1 MSDSEIIA
9 IVDSVIKGTH
19 RYGFL
24 NGNAAD
30 VLRRMPEESVDCII
44 TSPPY
49 WAQREYDIDLEDKE
63 FEIGREDD
71 YSKYVEALREVF
83 SEAKRVLKKEGSL
96 WLNIGDK
103 YHNKA
108 LMGMP
113 WRVALSLMDDG
124 WIMRNDIIWDKMK
137 GTQSCK
143 DRFRDVY
150 EHFFHFVKNGR
161 YYYDADSIRVVS
173 PKKPKKVNGEI
184 VSATGVSGKRYRRL
198 IEESTELTDTEK
210 TEATKALDETL
221 RQLTDGEIVDFRMTI
236 RGNQRTYHSDNTNV
250 SGRAKELAQRGY
262 FIMKM
267 SSKGF
272 LPSDIWRITPEDTW
286 RKDEHYAVFPEELL
300 QNPILATCPSDG
312 VVLDVFSGTG
322 STVAAALKLGRRGIG
337 IDLSNKYINIAKERV
352 SNTPITLPLL

>member
-1 MSDSEIIA
+1 MSSSEIIA
-9 IVDSVIKGTH
+9 IVNSVINGDQ
-19 RYGFL
+19 RFGFL
-24 NGNAAD
+24 NGNSAD
-30 VLRRMPEESVDCII
+30 VLRYLPNETVDCII

-49 WAQREYDIDLEDKE
+49 WAQREYDIDEEDKE
-63 FEIGREDD
+63 MEIGREED
-71 YSKYVEALREVF
+71 YGEYIHSLREVF
-83 SEAKRVLKKEGSL
+83 REAKRVLKKEGSL

-124 WIMRNDIIWDKMK
+124 WILRNDIIWDKMK
-137 GTQSCK
+137 GTQSCR

-150 EHFFHFVKNGR
+150 EHFFHFVRSPK

-173 PKKPKKVNGEI
+173 PRKPKKVNGEM
-184 VSATGVSGKRYRRL
+184 VSATGVSGKRYKRL
-198 IEESTELTDTEK
+198 IEESTELTDIEK
-210 TEATKALDETL
+210 SAASKALEDTL
-221 RQLTDGEIVDFRMTI
+221 TQLMNGEIVDFRMTL
-236 RGNQRTYHSDNTNV
+236 RGTQRTYHSDNSNV
-250 SGRAKELAQRGY
+250 SGRAKELENKGF

-300 QNPILATCPSDG
+300 QNPILATCPHDG
-312 VVLDVFSGTG
+312 IVLDTFSGTG
-322 STVAAALKLGRRGIG
+322 STVAAALKLGRKGIG
-337 IDLSNKYINIAKERV
+337 IDLSNKYIDIAKRRV
-352 SNTPITLPLL
+352 SNTSYTLPLL

>member
-1 MSDSEIIA
+1 MSDNEIIA
-9 IVDSVIKGTH
+9 IVDSIINGTQ

-24 NGNAAD
+24 NGNTLD
-30 VLRRMPEESVDCII
+30 VLKRLPKESVNCII

-49 WAQREYDIDLEDKE
+49 WAQREYDIDDEDKKM
-63 FEIGREDD
+63 EIGREND
-71 YSKYVEALREVF
+71 YSEYVKSLRNVF
-83 SEAKRVLKKEGSL
+83 SEAKRVLKKDGSL

-113 WRVALSLMDDG
+113 WRVALSLMEDG
-124 WIMRNDIIWDKMK
+124 WILRNDIIWDKMK
-137 GTQSCK
+137 GTQSCR

-150 EHFFHFVKNGR
+150 EHFFHFVKSPK
-161 YYYDADSIRVVS
+161 YYYDADSIRVIS
-173 PKKPKKVNGEI
+173 PRKPKKINGEM

-198 IEESTELTDTEK
+198 IEESIELSDVEK
-210 TEATKALDETL
+210 KEATKALEETL
-221 RQLTDGEIVDFRMTI
+221 NQLQNGEIVDFRMTI
-236 RGNQRTYHSDNTNV
+236 RGSQRTYHSDNTNV
-250 SGRAKELAQRGY
+250 SGRAKELENKGY

-300 QNPILATCPSDG
+300 QNPILATCPYDG
-312 VVLDVFSGTG
+312 IVLDVFSGTG
-322 STVAAALKLGRRGIG
+322 STIAAALKLGRKGLG
-337 IDLSNKYINIAKERV
+337 IDLSHKYINIAKERV
-352 SNTPITLPLL
+352 CNTAYTLPI

>member
-1 MSDSEIIA
+1 MSDDEIRQIA
-9 IVDSVIKGTH
+9 TSVIHGND
-19 RYGFL
+19 RFGFL
-24 NGNAAD
+24 NGNSID
-30 VLRRMPEESVDCII
+30 VLRRLPDESVNCII

-49 WAQREYDIDLEDKE
+49 WAQREYDIEDDSKDK
-63 FEIGREDD
+63 EIGREGDFNE
-71 YSKYVEALREVF
+71 YVTVLKEVF
-83 SEAKRVLKKEGSL
+83 KEAKRVLKKDGSL
-96 WLNIGDK
+96 WLNLGDK

-124 WIMRNDIIWDKMK
+124 WILRNDIIWDKMK

-150 EHFFHFVKNGR
+150 EHLFHFVKNTK
-161 YYYDADSIRVVS
+161 YFYDSDSIRVIS
-173 PKKPKKVNGEI
+173 PRKPKKINGEM

-198 IEESTELTDTEK
+198 IADSSELSDNEK
-210 TEATKALDETL
+210 VEANKALDETL
-221 RQLTDGEIVDFRMTI
+221 NQLMNGEIVDFRMTI

-250 SGRAKELAQRGY
+250 SGRAKELANKGY

-300 QNPILATCPSDG
+300 QNPILATCPADG
-312 VVLDVFSGTG
+312 IVLDVFSGTG
-322 STVAAALKLGRRGIG
+322 STVVAALKLGRKGLG
-337 IDLSNKYINIAKERV
+337 IDLSEKYTTIAKERV
-352 SNTPITLPLL
+352 TNIEYTLPLA